1 MDLKSID
8 QLRTLY
14 YEIADM
20 INKKGEPY
28 KVLKLYYCTDDG
40 ELILVHDVYLR
51 ESLES
56 IFKVLEKLNPGHK

>member
-1 MDLKSID
+1 
-8 QLRTLY
+8 
-14 YEIADM
+14 M

-40 ELILVHDVYLR
+40 ELILVHDVYLK